1 MQLSTPLASAQTTW
15 HAMVAQALQ
24 LMRATLDFC
33 AVLGLLIG
41 FLFGFELATQLPANL
56 ELVTALMRASL
67 LGKLASVLVTLILS
81 LRVIT
86 VQVRAGASEA
96 HRESLSAHAGAC
108 IWAAVLS
115 MVCFQFMALL
125 GYGLGM
131 EAASDGRGLEALD
144 MLAQAYPLSDL
155 PRNVLR
161 VSAEAALV
169 AWTWHFNATFLSAS
183 GEHQSRAVTRM
194 VLFIILAAFAVEA
207 LDSYLYWIVF

>member
-1 MQLSTPLASAQTTW
+1 MELSNPLATVETTW
-15 HAMVAQALQ
+15 HALVAEALD

-67 LGKLASVLVTLILS
+67 MGKLASVLVTLILS

-86 VQVRAGASEA
+86 VQARAAAGTA
-96 HRESLSAHAGAC
+96 HRDSLAAHAGAC

-115 MVCFQFMALL
+115 MACFQFMALI

-144 MLAQAYPLSDL
+144 LLAGAYPLSDI
-155 PRNVLR
+155 PRNILR

-169 AWTWHFNATFLSAS
+169 AWTWHFNATFLSAHR
-183 GEHQSRAVTRM
+183 EHQSRAVTRM
-194 VLFIILAAFAVEA
+194 VLFIILAAFAIEA

>member
-41 FLFGFELATQLPANL
+41 FLFGFELAPQWPANL

-125 GYGLGM
+125 GEQSPGSAHRIDIVGHSLN
-131 EAASDGRGLEALD
+131 
-144 MLAQAYPLSDL
+144 
-155 PRNVLR
+155 PRVGDKDK
-161 VSAEAALV
+161 A
-169 AWTWHFNATFLSAS
+169 
-183 GEHQSRAVTRM
+183 
-194 VLFIILAAFAVEA
+194 I
-207 LDSYLYWIVF
+207 DSL

>member
-15 HAMVAQALQ
+15 HALVAQALQ

-86 VQVRAGASEA
+86 VQVQAGAA
-96 HRESLSAHAGAC
+96 DAQRESMTAHAGAC

-115 MVCFQFMALL
+115 MVCFQVMALI

-144 MLAQAYPLSDL
+144 MLARAYPLSDI

-161 VSAEAALV
+161 VSAEAGLV
-169 AWTWHFNATFLSAS
+169 AWTWHFNANLLSER
-183 GEHQSRAVTRM
+183 GEHQSRSVTRM
-194 VLFIILAAFAVEA
+194 VLFIILAAFAIEA